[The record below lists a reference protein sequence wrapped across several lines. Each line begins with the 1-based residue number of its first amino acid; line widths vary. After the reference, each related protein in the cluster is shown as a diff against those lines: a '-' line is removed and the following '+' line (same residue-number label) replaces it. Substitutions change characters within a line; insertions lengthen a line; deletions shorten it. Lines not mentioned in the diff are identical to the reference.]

1 MSVPEMRQRKSGF
14 KATNQE
20 FGSQNGCI
28 LYDPMLLLLRLC
40 NLVESKKK
48 HCVYNFFLCW
58 KHIPDRKKKFEMEY
72 RKPDKRFF
80 ALRLFVTCTLCGFL
94 IFYLLRILYTNYPVA
109 ENTMVLSVCN
119 NCFLVILPLCTVWS
133 NINVECI

>member
-1 MSVPEMRQRKSGF
+1 MRQRKSGF

-40 NLVESKKK
+40 NLVESQKKT
-48 HCVYNFFLCW
+48 LCIQLFPVL
-58 KHIPDRKKKFEMEY
+58 KTYPRPKIKKKFEMEY

-80 ALRLFVTCTLCGFL
+80 ALRSFVTCTLCGFL

-119 NCFLVILPLCTVWS
+119 NCFSVILPLCTV
-133 NINVECI
+133 